1 MELVKPPEPLHFTG
15 EISKQW
21 KLFKQK
27 FELFLVASA
36 PDKKPRPD
44 ASKIALLL
52 TVAGD
57 DALEIY
63 NNFTFGDD
71 ESRESYVTVI
81 AKFDTYCAE
90 QLNEVHERYLFRQ
103 RVQGQ
108 GEPVEQFVRELRKMS
123 RSCNF
128 GTTAESFIRDQIVF
142 GTNDDKVRQ
151 KLLQDKKLTLAKAE
165 EVCKAAEMTA
175 AQNEIWSREQ
185 RQIDAVKLRECTKQ
199 QQCDERP
206 AMFKCRRCGRTHGPR
221 SCPAFGKVCRKCQG
235 QNHFAVRCKVNRQVR
250 EVRGTENS
258 EEEFDILDVSVNSV
272 GRSCDRDWVVR
283 AQVADTAIDFKVDTG
298 SQANLVPFSAYKKLQ
313 PRVPLARSNCVLRSY
328 NGGVIKHLGVMT
340 TTVAV
345 GSKTAK
351 INFFI
356 VKKNRHAILGLRAS
370 ELLGLFS
377 RTVNDIGTSNSEAVV
392 HEFQQLFSGT
402 GCIKRPYRIVLREDA
417 VPVVQTARRVPLSL
431 KEPLREELDRMVKAG
446 IIAKQDQPTDW
457 VNAWWSLTCCLERP
471 SKAQK
476 QTSTM
481 TWKFTRSSPLEDGQS
496 PGELLQGRRLRT
508 TLPDF
513 NEAHR
518 QSVKKHEQYRTP
530 RRSLAPLQKGQ
541 VVRVRG
547 DSWSP
552 KAKILNATAQP
563 RSYQVATEDG
573 DVLRRN
579 RQHLMATA
587 EPFSIAP
594 SDDDIPDDSHENGSP
609 CQVQS
614 NNESAPAI
622 TPPTR
627 EPRRSQRE
635 RRQPQRLRYD
645 DNFVQVP

>member
-27 FELFLVASA
+27 FELFLVASV

-57 DALEIY
+57 DTLEIY

-71 ESRESYVTVI
+71 ESRESYATVI

-103 RVQGQ
+103 RVQAQ

-128 GTTAESFIRDQIVF
+128 GTMAESFIRDQIVF

-151 KLLQDKKLTLAKAE
+151 KLLQDKTLTLAKAE

-185 RQIDAVKLRECTKQ
+185 RQNDAVKLRERTKQ

-235 QNHFAVRCKVNRQVR
+235 KNDFAVRCKVNRQVR
-250 EVRGTENS
+250 EVWSSEDG
-258 EEEFDILDVSVNSV
+258 EEEFDILDVSINSV
-272 GRSCDRDWVVR
+272 GRSRDRDWVVR
-283 AQVADTAIDFKVDTG
+283 AQVADTTIDFKVDTG

-313 PRVPLARSNCVLRSY
+313 PRVPLARSNCVLRSF

-392 HEFQQLFSGT
+392 QEFQQLFSGT
-402 GCIKRPYRIVLREDA
+402 GCIKRPYRMVLKEDA

-481 TWKFTRSSPLEDGQS
+481 TWKFTR
-496 PGELLQGRRLRT
+496 
-508 TLPDF
+508 
-513 NEAHR
+513 
-518 QSVKKHEQYRTP
+518 
-530 RRSLAPLQKGQ
+530 
-541 VVRVRG
+541 
-547 DSWSP
+547 
-552 KAKILNATAQP
+552 
-563 RSYQVATEDG
+563 
-573 DVLRRN
+573 
-579 RQHLMATA
+579 
-587 EPFSIAP
+587 
-594 SDDDIPDDSHENGSP
+594 
-609 CQVQS
+609 
-614 NNESAPAI
+614 
-622 TPPTR
+622 
-627 EPRRSQRE
+627 
-635 RRQPQRLRYD
+635 
-645 DNFVQVP
+645 